1 MEKPSDKKRRSEE
14 TPPGGRAF
22 QRVQQDRIARGLD
35 KLPVPG
41 TSRSA
46 TDKFPSAQ
54 PAGEKRRKK

>member
-1 MEKPSDKKRRSEE
+1 MEKPSDKKRRCEE
-14 TPPGGRAF
+14 MPPGGRAF

-35 KLPVPG
+35 KLTVPG

-46 TDKFPSAQ
+46 ADKLPTTQ